1 MKRKTILLI
10 GLIAMSSI
18 AFSQTRNDFKGPK
31 AKNYQAWKHSVE
43 TTDVEIVDNQD
54 EVVKGP
60 KAKNRNQSLQAA
72 DATADENKRAT
83 PKLLNNERLGMVG
96 PKAKNYKIGRE

>member
-1 MKRKTILLI
+1 MKRKIVLLI
-10 GLIAMSSI
+10 GFVAMSSI
-18 AFSQTRNDFKGPK
+18 AFSQTRNDFQGPK

-54 EVVKGP
+54 EVVRDP
-60 KAKNRNQSLQAA
+60 KAKNRNHNLR
-72 DATADENKRAT
+72 TADTTVDNNRSSTEN
-83 PKLLNNERLGMVG
+83 LLNNERLGLKG

>member
-1 MKRKTILLI
+1 MKRKIILLI

-18 AFSQTRNDFKGPK
+18 GFSQTRNDFKGPK
-31 AKNYQAWKHSVE
+31 AKNYQAWKYSVE
-43 TTDVEIVDNQD
+43 TTDVKIVDIQD

-60 KAKNRNQSLQAA
+60 KAKNRNQSLQTA
-72 DATADENKRAT
+72 DATTDENKRLT
-83 PKLLNNERLGMVG
+83 QNLLNNERLGMVG